1 MGEKE
6 LEIFGIILLFPT
18 TGMAA
23 LFMKLKLKLVL
34 INDSTSILQNANAM
48 LVERA
53 SNLEQKI
60 SVLFLTL
67 VI

>member
-6 LEIFGIILLFPT
+6 LEIFRIILSFPT